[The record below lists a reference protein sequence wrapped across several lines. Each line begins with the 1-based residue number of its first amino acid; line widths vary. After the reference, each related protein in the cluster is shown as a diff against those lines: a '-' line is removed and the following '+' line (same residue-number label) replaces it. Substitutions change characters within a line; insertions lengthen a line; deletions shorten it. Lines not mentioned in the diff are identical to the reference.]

1 MRMKKKTK
9 DEQLDVIASF
19 SLKKII
25 SEKWKE
31 ILLFTVSILA
41 VSVLNFFNI
50 ATSQTVSSFRLSD
63 FEVGQI
69 ADRTIIANKSISAD
83 IENPVSIADGE
94 KIIRKGFAISEEQFS
109 KLKKLAESPESFD
122 NRDFADMELF
132 LILLAIIWLFLF
144 MFVPFGRKIH
154 ISEIILQV
162 VFFCIAFALAA
173 FSQKIEFFSGP
184 YSCMALLPSGLFVFL
199 ITILYGQL
207 SAVIFSF
214 ICSLGVLCATR
225 WEIHI
230 FLFTLFSSLS
240 AAWIVRKIE
249 KRTDM
254 VMASFIL
261 ALLNYVF
268 VVLIAVI
275 FNDDILQILRSAIAV
290 AMNGLI
296 SGIFALGLLT
306 PLEYLLNTASVF
318 RLMELG
324 DLNAPEMKKMSL
336 LASGTFAHSGM
347 VAQLAE
353 NACRAIG
360 ANALLARVGA
370 YYHDI
375 GKIEQSEY
383 FVENQENGVNKHD
396 EINPSLS
403 VAVIKSHLKKGVERA
418 KQLHLPEPVI
428 NIIAEHHGNSV
439 IAYFYMEAKEKDPS
453 VRPEDFSYP
462 GNPPSTRESG
472 VVMLADTVEA
482 ACRTLKNPSVSRLEK
497 FIQDLINGKIDHKQL
512 DNCALTF
519 GDIAKIKESFVQTLA
534 AYYHSRIK
542 YPDQKDPDEKSDKLE
557 VKSEKSTNSD
567 KYDEK
572 NEKSENSDK
581 SEIKIDK
588 AKPKDKAEKVE
599 KTDKSDVKSDKLEA
613 ESDKTETK
621 PDVKDESA
629 DKDKKDGE

>member
-9 DEQLDVIASF
+9 DEPLDVISGF

-31 ILLFTVSILA
+31 IVLFTVSVLA
-41 VSVLNFFNI
+41 ITVLNFFNI
-50 ATSQTVSSFRLSD
+50 ATNQTVSSFRLSD

-94 KIIRKGFAISEEQFS
+94 KIIRKGFPISEEQFS

-132 LILLAIIWLFLF
+132 LVLLSIIWLFLF
-144 MFVPFGRKIH
+144 MFVPFGRKLH

-162 VFFCIAFALAA
+162 VFFCLAFALAA
-173 FSQKIEFFSGP
+173 FSQKIEFFSHT
-184 YSCMALLPSGLFVFL
+184 YSCLALLPTGLFVFL

-207 SAVIFSF
+207 PAVIFSF

-225 WEIHI
+225 WEIVI

-249 KRTDM
+249 RRSDM

-261 ALLNYVF
+261 AILNYVF
-268 VVLIAVI
+268 VILIAVI
-275 FNDDILQILRSAIAV
+275 FNDDIIQILRSAIAV
-290 AMNGLI
+290 ALNGLI

-383 FVENQENGVNKHD
+383 FTENQENGVNKHD
-396 EINPSLS
+396 DINPSLS
-403 VAVIKSHLKKGVERA
+403 VAVIKSHVKKGIERA
-418 KQLHLPEPVI
+418 HQLHLPEPVI
-428 NIIAEHHGNSV
+428 NIMAEHHGNSV
-439 IAYFYMEAKEKDPS
+439 IAYFYKEAKDKDPS
-453 VRPEDFSYP
+453 VSPEDFSYP
-462 GNPPSTRESG
+462 GNPPSSRESG

-482 ACRTLKNPSVSRLEK
+482 ACRSLEKPSVSRLEK
-497 FIQDLINGKIDHKQL
+497 FIQDLINGKIEHKQL

-519 GDIAKIKESFVQTLA
+519 GDIAKIKESFVLTLA

-542 YPDQKDPDEKSDKLE
+542 YPDQKDPDEKSDKAE
-557 VKSEKSTNSD
+557 VKNEKSEQIEKTELKNEKSEKIE
-567 KYDEK
+567 KLELK

-581 SEIKIDK
+581 SDSKTD
-588 AKPKDKAEKVE
+588 AKDKANVKEA
-599 KTDKSDVKSDKLEA
+599 KS
-613 ESDKTETK
+613 
-621 PDVKDESA
+621 
-629 DKDKKDGE
+629 GE

>member
-1 MRMKKKTK
+1 MKTKKKTK
-9 DEQLDVIASF
+9 DEPLDVISGF
-19 SLKKII
+19 SLKKIV

-31 ILLFTVSILA
+31 IVLFTVSVLA
-41 VSVLNFFNI
+41 ITVLNFFNI
-50 ATSQTVSSFRLSD
+50 ATNQTVSSFRLSE

-94 KIIRKGFAISEEQFS
+94 KIIRKGFPISEEQFS

-132 LILLAIIWLFLF
+132 LVLLSIIWLFLF
-144 MFVPFGRKIH
+144 MFVPFGRKLH
-154 ISEIILQV
+154 ISEIILQI
-162 VFFCIAFALAA
+162 VFFCLAFTLAA
-173 FSQKIEFFSGP
+173 FSQKTEFFSHT
-184 YSCMALLPSGLFVFL
+184 YSCLALLPTGLFVFL

-207 SAVIFSF
+207 PAVIFSF

-225 WEIHI
+225 WEIVI

-249 KRTDM
+249 RRSDM

-261 ALLNYVF
+261 AILNYVF
-268 VVLIAVI
+268 VILIAVI
-275 FNDDILQILRSAIAV
+275 FNDDIIQILRSAIAV

-383 FVENQENGVNKHD
+383 FTENQGNGENKHNS
-396 EINPSLS
+396 INPSLS
-403 VAVIKSHLKKGVERA
+403 VAVIKSHVKKGIERA
-418 KQLHLPEPVI
+418 HQLHLPEPVI

-439 IAYFYMEAKEKDPS
+439 IAYFYKEAKDKDPS

-482 ACRTLKNPSVSRLEK
+482 ACRSLEKPSVPRLEK

-512 DNCALTF
+512 DNCALTY
-519 GDIAKIKESFVQTLA
+519 GDIAKIKESFVMTLA

-542 YPDQKDPDEKSDKLE
+542 YPDQKDPDEQSDKAE
-557 VKSEKSTNSD
+557 VKNEKSEQIEKTELKNEKSEKIE
-567 KYDEK
+567 KLELK

-581 SEIKIDK
+581 SETKADK
-588 AKPKDKAEKVE
+588 TDAK
-599 KTDKSDVKSDKLEA
+599 DKSDVKEA
-613 ESDKTETK
+613 KS
-621 PDVKDESA
+621 
-629 DKDKKDGE
+629 GE